1 MRTLMVLALTVLSAA
16 ACARGAG
23 DGPGV
28 ATAATGRPTASS
40 SPSAAADD
48 VDAPLKFAQCMRDHG
63 MTWFP
68 DPDASGRM
76 RITTPRDLDPKKF
89 EAAQQA
95 CKQYAPGGGTVRKPT
110 AEEIEQA
117 RRFARC
123 MRENGVTGF
132 PDPSADGGIS
142 IDAGKLGTGPGS
154 PTFDKAEE
162 ACRQYL
168 PEPPAGGGKSSL
180 SDVGSGAEAP
190 A

>member
-1 MRTLMVLALTVLSAA
+1 MRTLIVLALTVLSAA
-16 ACARGAG
+16 ACARGVD

-28 ATAATGRPTASS
+28 ATAASGRPTATS
-40 SPSAAADD
+40 SPSTDAAEDA
-48 VDAPLKFAQCMRDHG
+48 DAPLKFAQCMRDHG

-76 RITTPRDLDPKKF
+76 RIKTPRGLDPKKF
-89 EAAQQA
+89 EAAQEA
-95 CKQYAPGGGTVRKPT
+95 CQQYAPGGGAMRQPT

-123 MRENGVTGF
+123 MRENGVPDF
-132 PDPSADGGIS
+132 PDPRADGGIS

-162 ACRQYL
+162 VCRQYL
-168 PEPPAGGGKSSL
+168 PEPPAGAGRSTEL
-180 SDVGSGAEAP
+180 SGAGAEAP